1 MTEETVTWL
10 VGEVRD
16 LLDVSGVGL
25 YEFIWLL
32 RGRQPDLATT
42 DGRTIAEEAL
52 RQLLSNGAGKLV
64 LLVWPSQ
71 DVHGDAD
78 TETLAPS
85 DWDDPRQGEPYV
97 AIAPT

>member
-32 RGRQPDLATT
+32 RGRQPDLVLDA
-42 DGRTIAEEAL
+42 AL
-52 RQLLSNGAGKLV
+52 VEDLV
-64 LLVWPSQ
+64 L
-71 DVHGDAD
+71 H
-78 TETLAPS
+78 
-85 DWDDPRQGEPYV
+85 RRH
-97 AIAPT
+97 